1 MRRRTSG
8 FTITELVVVL
18 LIGSVLTSIAVRGAG
33 PVLGQSS
40 VRGATQT
47 FAGLHA
53 RARAH
58 AIERGEITRL
68 RVDTSRDNVVVMVG
82 SDTIETVRFGA
93 TQNVD
98 IQGSTPTITLCLNPR
113 GFGERGC
120 SSFNSS
126 VSISFVQGANASEV
140 TLWPLGQ
147 LRI

>member
-8 FTITELVVVL
+8 FTATELLITLV
-18 LIGSVLTSIAVRGAG
+18 IGSVLTSVAARNAG
-33 PVLGQSS
+33 PVLSQTA

-47 FAGLHA
+47 FSSLHA

-58 AIERGEITRL
+58 AVERGVIARL
-68 RVDTSRDNVVVMVG
+68 RVDTSRDNVTVMVG
-82 SDTIETVRFGA
+82 SDTIEIVTFGA
-93 TQNVD
+93 SQGVD
-98 IQGSTPTITLCLNPR
+98 IQASVPTVTLCINPR

-120 SSFNSS
+120 SSFESR
-126 VSISFVQGANASEV
+126 VSISFVQGAKASEV